1 MSALW
6 RGERTAQGVWLWGPN
21 MKGNT
26 AMPISIKALEHIRQD
41 PQAEYEAPLD
51 VLEDARLNFDQKY
64 SVLESWE
71 LDARRLAEATA
82 EGMAGGEASRLREV
96 AKARLTLEEQIGLAG
111 TEQRP

>member
-6 RGERTAQGVWLWGPN
+6 RGERTARGVWLWN
-21 MKGNT
+21 ARTEESAVM
-26 AMPISIKALEHIRQD
+26 SITIKLLEQIRQD

-82 EGMAGGEASRLREV
+82 EGMSGGEDSRLREV
-96 AKARLTLEEQIGLAG
+96 AKARLALEYQVPG
-111 TEQRP
+111 R